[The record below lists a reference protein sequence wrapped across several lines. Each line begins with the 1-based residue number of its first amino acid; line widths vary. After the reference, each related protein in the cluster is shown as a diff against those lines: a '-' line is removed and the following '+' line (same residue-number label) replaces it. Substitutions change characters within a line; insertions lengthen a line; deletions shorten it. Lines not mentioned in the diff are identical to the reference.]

1 MARTP
6 KGRALGAALRRA
18 REDRGWKMREF
29 AAEIGRDPGVLS
41 RWETGER
48 TPKPEQVAQILT
60 ALGINGERYEEIVA
74 LAYGTDATM
83 WVATSLPEQ
92 RQQLAAFIDYEQKA
106 KTVTEVSPLLVPGLL
121 QTRDYMQSMMASAD
135 IAPSEVVT
143 RVAIRMSRRD
153 VLTRSNPLQLLA
165 LVGEGVLH
173 QVIGNRNTMIEQ
185 FRHLLDMCRYPN
197 VDFRIIPYDSGW
209 SPALEGSFVLLDP
222 GNGIPAVQIEVRGS
236 GLFLHDESDVDA
248 YQQAAEMVLRVALS
262 PTDSMVLIRQAIE
275 RLEKFG

>member
-29 AAEIGRDPGVLS
+29 AAAIGRDPGVLS

-74 LAYGTDATM
+74 LAYGTEAPL

-92 RQQLAAFIDYEQKA
+92 RQQLAAYIDYEQKA
-106 KTVTEVSPLLVPGLL
+106 KTVTDVNPLLVPGLL
-121 QTRDYMQSMMASAD
+121 QTKGYMQAMMSSGG
-135 IAPSEVVT
+135 IAPGEVVT
-143 RVAIRMSRRD
+143 RVAIRMSRRE
-153 VLTRSNPLQLLA
+153 VLTRPNPLQLLA
-165 LVGEGVLH
+165 LVGEAVLH
-173 QVIGNRNTMIEQ
+173 QAIGSRDVMVEQ

-197 VDFRIIPYDSGW
+197 IDLRIIPYDGGW
-209 SPALEGSFVLLDP
+209 SPALESQFSLIEPENAIPVVHVEIRDS
-222 GNGIPAVQIEVRGS
+222 GI
-236 GLFLHDESDVDA
+236 FLHDEDA
-248 YQQAAEMVLRVALS
+248 VAAYRRAAEMVLRVALS
-262 PTDSMVLIRQAIE
+262 PKDSMRRIERAIE
-275 RLEKFG
+275 RWENSG